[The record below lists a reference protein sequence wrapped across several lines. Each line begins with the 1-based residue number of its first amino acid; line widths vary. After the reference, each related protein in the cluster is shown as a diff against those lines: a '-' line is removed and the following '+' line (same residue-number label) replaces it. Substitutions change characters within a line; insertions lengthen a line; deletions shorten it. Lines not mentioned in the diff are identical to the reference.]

1 MADSILKRGRRISFG
16 PFELDVRPGELR
28 KNGIRRRLAEQPL
41 RILLLLLEQPG
52 ELVTRA
58 EIRLRLWPNET
69 VVEFDHG
76 INAAVRKLREAL
88 GDTAE
93 QPRYIETVA
102 RRGYRFLPEVEIAE
116 TPTSRAP
123 TGDLEGKSISHYVVL
138 DKVGSGGM
146 GVVFRAKDL
155 KLNRKVALKF
165 LPEEFGRDPRRLERF
180 RKEARAAG
188 GLEPSQH
195 LHYL

>member
-1 MADSILKRGRRISFG
+1 M
-16 PFELDVRPGELR
+16 
-28 KNGIRRRLAEQPL
+28 
-41 RILLLLLEQPG
+41 
-52 ELVTRA
+52 
-58 EIRLRLWPNET
+58 LWPNDT

-76 INAAVRKLREAL
+76 INAAIQRLRDAL
-88 GDTAE
+88 GDSADT
-93 QPRYIETVA
+93 PRYVETLP

-180 RKEARAAG
+180 RKGGACRR